1 MVVAMLPSNVADQLH
16 SNPQVL
22 ETALQKNSC
31 QQRGV
36 QKLEFQCAFDLDD
49 GPQSLIVGPEA
60 GSEIPRK
67 KAEVEMLANCQLIV
81 QTGKSAAWRAYRSPN
96 SRT

>member
-1 MVVAMLPSNVADQLH
+1 VFSESATELQG
-16 SNPQVL
+16 L

-31 QQRGV
+31 QQRCV
-36 QKLEFQCAFDLDD
+36 QKLEFQRAFDLDD

-60 GSEIPRK
+60 GFGDSPQKSRSGDARCEVHCELPAYRADGEIPQHGWK
-67 KAEVEMLANCQLIV
+67 
-81 QTGKSAAWRAYRSPN
+81 YRSPN